1 MTGGDLGE
9 HWNIRNTED
18 FSELAAG
25 GGGTLTN
32 TTENI
37 LSTLTAE
44 LWSRKECSP
53 VMAI

>member
-18 FSELAAG
+18 FSEFG
-25 GGGTLTN
+25 GGGLN

-37 LSTLTAE
+37 VYPY
-44 LWSRKECSP
+44 C
-53 VMAI
+53 